1 MLPIQNC
8 GDFVVSDSYDHALL
22 REFDAVT
29 GPVDVPDISG
39 GNLFLM
45 KFFIGLLLKPT
56 DMLCRKRRR

>member
-8 GDFVVSDSYDHALL
+8 GDFVVSDSYDHAWL

-45 KFFIGLLLKPT
+45 KFIGLLLKPT